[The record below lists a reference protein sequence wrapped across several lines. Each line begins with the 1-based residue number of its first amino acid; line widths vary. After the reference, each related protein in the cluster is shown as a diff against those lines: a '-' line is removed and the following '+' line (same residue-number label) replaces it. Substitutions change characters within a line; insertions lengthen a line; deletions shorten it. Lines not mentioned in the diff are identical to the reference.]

1 MKESISFNE
10 QSLNSFASK
19 QWNKVLSYLQG
30 QFNLP
35 QADCED
41 IFQDSFIVLYH
52 QVVEGKLTEMTA
64 SLSTYFVSIC
74 RNKAMEHM
82 REKSKTVLLEDQFP
96 QTSDDTF
103 IDEQIDKLLSYDT
116 SDEDI
121 AIEKR
126 KQSLVRQIV
135 RDLPSPC
142 NELLWAFYRDGF
154 SMKTMAEMFHY
165 KSESAAKVTKHRCTE
180 KFRARF
186 EDLVHKL
193 F

>member
-1 MKESISFNE
+1 MKTTLHAHLLHQNE
-10 QSLNSFASK
+10 AHF
-19 QWNKVLSYLQG
+19 
-30 QFNLP
+30 
-35 QADCED
+35 
-41 IFQDSFIVLYH
+41 H
-52 QVVEGKLTEMTA
+52 
-64 SLSTYFVSIC
+64 
-74 RNKAMEHM
+74 
-82 REKSKTVLLEDQFP
+82 RELHP
-96 QTSDDTF
+96 IDT
-103 IDEQIDKLLSYDT
+103 L
-116 SDEDI
+116 DEDI